1 MACHVAPTDS
11 GSWGYF
17 FLASGHPVCRNDPLS
32 LFYRR
37 LQFLPCPEAFGIPL
51 SKMVNLDALMR
62 RLISPKS
69 EIVVAT
75 FYFSAYAHWLP
86 DQWKRHREYVAALK
100 YAGVVPVMGQFK
112 NKDRRCISCGAKW
125 IGHEEKE
132 TDVNIALYL
141 LNGAYHDS
149 YDRAYIVSRD
159 SDLKPAVEM
168 VLKQFPNKDIVVVAP
183 PELGHSNDLTLAAG
197 NKRRIKRRQVE
208 DCLFPAVILDPSG
221 NVVATRPSKY
231 DPPPAAQR

>member
-1 MACHVAPTDS
+1 MWPPRTPVRGVIFSSLQDIPFAVMIRSAFFIDGFNFYHALKRL
-11 GSWGYF
+11 GSHYLKW
-17 FLASGHPVCRNDPLS
+17 
-32 LFYRR
+32 
-37 LQFLPCPEAFGIPL
+37 
-51 SKMVNLDALMR
+51 VNLDALMR

-168 VLKQFPNKDIVVVAP
+168 VLKQFPNKDIVIVAP